1 MNASTRPPRIGIFG
15 HYGHENLGDEAIT
28 AAVIQNIRRRRRD
41 AVIHLFSMNPRDSAA
56 RYGLPVY
63 PIRRR
68 SNESWL
74 PQPAQPE
81 APETYIAHRGG
92 RSLRSFLRRW
102 SLVSLPVRLLRV
114 TARGLRGLIREAL
127 FLRRTY
133 SRLRQIDLLLIAGS
147 NQLLDNFGGPWG
159 YPYTLLKW
167 SALAKLAGIKVAYAS
182 VGAGPLDAW
191 LSKRLVRAA
200 LRFADAVSFRDEG
213 SARMIRSLGY
223 AGPGI
228 VCPDLAHSLYFDGPV
243 ANSMPGL
250 RAPLRPLVA
259 VNPMPMY
266 DERYWCAPDAS
277 RYNSYI
283 SRFAAFCDSLAH
295 DRYSLV
301 FFGTQT
307 SDYNVITD
315 VMHRMR
321 SLNGRFQPDVRVERL
336 HSVDELIRF
345 LTTAHIVVATRFHG
359 TLLAL
364 FARTPVLAICY
375 YRKARE
381 LMRDMGQEDYAVD
394 LDHFTVSDA
403 LLRFRSLEANRR
415 DQVAQIERRN
425 QEYRHILDCQYDA
438 VLALV
443 TSP

>member
-1 MNASTRPPRIGIFG
+1 MNANSRPPRIGIFG

-28 AAVIQNIRRRRRD
+28 VAVIQNIRRRRRD
-41 AVIHLFSMNPRDSAA
+41 TVIHLFSMNPRDSAV
-56 RYGLPVY
+56 RYGLPVH
-63 PIRRR
+63 PIRRS
-68 SNESWL
+68 SNETW
-74 PQPAQPE
+74 PAHPAQPD
-81 APETYIAHRGG
+81 APKRGVAHRIEQ
-92 RSLRSFLRRW
+92 SLRALLRRW
-102 SLVSLPVRLLRV
+102 PVVSLSLRLLRV
-114 TARGLRGLIREAL
+114 IVRGLRGLVREAL
-127 FLRRTY
+127 FLRQAY
-133 SRLRQIDLLLIAGS
+133 SRLRHIDLLLFAGS
-147 NQLLDNFGGPWG
+147 NQFLDNFGGPWG

-191 LSKRLVRAA
+191 LSKRLIRAA
-200 LRFADAVSFRDEG
+200 LRFADTVSFRDQG
-213 SARMIRSLGY
+213 SAQMIRALGY

-228 VCPDLAHSLYFDGPV
+228 VCPDLAHSLSFDGPV
-243 ANSMPGL
+243 TTSSPASRDP
-250 RAPLRPLVA
+250 RRPIVA

-266 DERYWCAPDAS
+266 DRRYWCAPDAS
-277 RYNSYI
+277 RYDSYI

-394 LDHFTVSDA
+394 LDDFTVSDA
-403 LLRFRSLEANRR
+403 LRRFRSLEVNRR
-415 DQVAQIERRN
+415 DHVAQIERRN

-438 VLALV
+438 VLGLV
-443 TSP
+443 TSS

>member
-41 AVIHLFSMNPRDSAA
+41 AVIHLFSMNPPDSAA

-81 APETYIAHRGG
+81 SAETYIAHRGG

-102 SLVSLPVRLLRV
+102 RLGPLPVRLLRA
-114 TARGLRGLIREAL
+114 TARGLRGLVREAL
-127 FLRRTY
+127 FLRTAY

-147 NQLLDNFGGPWG
+147 NQCLDNFGGPWG

-213 SARMIRSLGY
+213 SARMIRLLGY

-228 VCPDLAHSLYFDGPV
+228 VCPDLAHSLSFDGRV
-243 ANSMPGL
+243 ASSTPGS
-250 RAPLRPLVA
+250 RDPLRPVVA

-277 RYNSYI
+277 RYGSYV
-283 SRFAAFCDSLAH
+283 SGLAAFCDSLVEEK
-295 DRYSLV
+295 YPLV
-301 FFGTQT
+301 FFATQT

-315 VMHRMR
+315 VMHRMT
-321 SLNGRFQPDVRVERL
+321 SLEGTPQPEVRVERVR
-336 HSVDELIRF
+336 SVDELIQ
-345 LTTAHIVVATRFHG
+345 LLATACIVVATRFHG

-364 FARTPVLAICY
+364 LAGTPVLAICY

-381 LMRDMGQEDYAVD
+381 LMRDMGQEAYAVD
-394 LDHFTVSDA
+394 LDDFTVADA
-403 LLRFRSLEANRR
+403 LLRFRSLEINRPEE
-415 DQVAQIERRN
+415 AAKIELRN
-425 QEYRHILDCQYDA
+425 QEYRHVLDCQYDA
-438 VLALV
+438 LLALV
-443 TSP
+443 PTP